1 MRERRCRRAVVTAS
15 YTVEAVF
22 VIPFVTIL
30 TVLMIDMVLYLRDVS
45 VANGLATR
53 VAEETR
59 ALVLNDEDP
68 ELGKIRYERKFERSI
83 FARWFQGTDDADAAE
98 MTERLR
104 TLIKG
109 RFWIATASEATVTVS
124 GGVATVRIRLQ
135 GDSAVSMLGSL
146 ATRQWFSDGIVRQC
160 SCRDPRRQTRMYA
173 AIIDTGSQIAGIRT
187 VFEKLSE
194 IVNRLR

>member
-1 MRERRCRRAVVTAS
+1 MRERRYRGAVVTAS

-59 ALVLNDEDP
+59 ALVVNDEDP

-98 MTERLR
+98 MAERLR

>member
-1 MRERRCRRAVVTAS
+1 MRGRRDCRTAVEAS
-15 YTVEAVF
+15 FTVEAVF

-53 VAEETR
+53 IAEETR

-98 MTERLR
+98 MTKRLR
-104 TLIKG
+104 TLVKG
-109 RFWIATASEATVTVS
+109 RFWIADASEATVTVS

-135 GDSAVSMLGSL
+135 GDSGVAMLGSL
-146 ATRQWFSDGIVRQC
+146 ATKQWFSDVIVRKC
-160 SCRDPRRQTRMYA
+160 SCSDPRRQTRIYA
-173 AIIDTGSQIAGIRT
+173 AIMDTGSQIAGIKT
-187 VFEKLSE
+187 IFEKLSE
-194 IVNRLR
+194 VVNRLR